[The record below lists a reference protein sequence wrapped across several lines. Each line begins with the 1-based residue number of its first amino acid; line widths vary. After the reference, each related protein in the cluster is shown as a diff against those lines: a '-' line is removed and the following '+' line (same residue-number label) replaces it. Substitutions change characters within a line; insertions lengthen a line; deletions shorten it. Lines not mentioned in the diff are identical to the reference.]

1 MEMLLDHNFKYP
13 EFGAVTAFTVTQVK
27 DEFTKLDFVKNRY
40 DDHVLSFLRQV
51 EEEKTV
57 QQTETL
63 EQIEEVDETKQ
74 MEEEDK

>member
-1 MEMLLDHNFKYP
+1 LPNAFLKPKLFPSQQDDLMEMLLDHNFKYP

-57 QQTETL
+57 
-63 EQIEEVDETKQ
+63 
-74 MEEEDK
+74 

>member
-1 MEMLLDHNFKYP
+1 MPNAFLKPKLFPSQQDDLMEMLLDHNFKYP

-57 QQTETL
+57 
-63 EQIEEVDETKQ
+63 
-74 MEEEDK
+74 